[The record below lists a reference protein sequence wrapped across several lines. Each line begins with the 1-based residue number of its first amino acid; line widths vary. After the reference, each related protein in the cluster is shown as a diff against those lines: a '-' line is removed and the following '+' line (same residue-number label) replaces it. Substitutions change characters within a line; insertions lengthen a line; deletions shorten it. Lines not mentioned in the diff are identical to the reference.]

1 MLPSILS
8 DVHTLYV
15 VHTLSAPPYFPP
27 SCLWYCVSP
36 SFCPGE
42 FDLHHTSEMQSDW
55 PKRCEGTCR
64 ALRAQ
69 QAWNVSVVSASQPTL
84 PHFQEADW
92 AREFLISLHNMYES
106 TLPPGMAPHQQQ
118 LDAGGSSSS
127 SFSPAPPPNP
137 RHALSKPS
145 SLRSVSYPYCST
157 LLQALTADTSDL
169 QDMYSALF
177 SCLQQARG
185 GGGGGGGGTPE
196 GASAF
201 VELGASQVSPLG

>member
-1 MLPSILS
+1 
-8 DVHTLYV
+8 
-15 VHTLSAPPYFPP
+15 
-27 SCLWYCVSP
+27 
-36 SFCPGE
+36 
-42 FDLHHTSEMQSDW
+42 MQSDW
-55 PKRCEGTCR
+55 PKHSLCWGLQGPTSLERPSCIRLT
-64 ALRAQ
+64 AHT
-69 QAWNVSVVSASQPTL
+69 SVF

-118 LDAGGSSSS
+118 LDAGGGGSSS

-137 RHALSKPS
+137 RYAPSKPS

-185 GGGGGGGGTPE
+185 GGGGGGGGGSGTPE